1 MSVSKANSFYQ
12 ELTPQ
17 QKHFVDNKTINTT
30 LSLKHWIS
38 FLSKASAFD
47 TYADKARTTLAIRIG
62 WLSFLVIASV
72 IATLAMEIY
81 YILIATGILGIFLFS
96 TIQARRHFVS
106 RDINNYLRQFFMPFL
121 ETIRQKAGDDT
132 KLSASLDFRDP
143 LKVLTPTESEV
154 TVAGRKRK
162 IQLYE
167 PKLVI
172 AGITLSD
179 NSYLETV
186 LLDEITK
193 ISYRNANNK
202 SKSKT
207 KTLHRLF
214 IRLSVSKNV
223 YTRNGMTIP
232 PHIEFSESTDQYIFK
247 LKHKEKEQVYGVLT
261 PGVFFG
267 ALSSLY
273 EFLQPVQ
280 GTSTEGSSFLTPG
293 TTPGLVPRM
302 AEALIWNDVLFNNYD
317 YDSVSRRGSGVEAG
331 TDDSRNIFDS

>member
-1 MSVSKANSFYQ
+1 MSVKKANAFYQ
-12 ELTPQ
+12 ELTPE

-30 LSLKHWIS
+30 LSLKHWLS

-47 TYADKARTTLAIRIG
+47 AFADKARTTLGIRIAL
-62 WLSFLVIASV
+62 LSVGVVASV
-72 IATLAMEIY
+72 IATISLDIY
-81 YILIATGILGIFLFS
+81 YILIATAILGVFLFNA
-96 TIQARRHFVS
+96 IQSWRNFAS
-106 RDINNYLRQFFMPFL
+106 RDINNYLRLFFIPFL

-143 LKVLTPTESEV
+143 LKVLTPTQSEV

-172 AGITLSD
+172 AGVSLHD

-202 SKSKT
+202 TKSKT

-214 IRLSVSKNV
+214 IRLTVSKDV
-223 YTRNGMTIP
+223 YKRNDLTVP
-232 PHIEFSESTDQYIFK
+232 SHIEVSESADQYIFK
-247 LKHKEKEQVYGVLT
+247 LKHKEKEQVYGILT

-273 EFLQPVQ
+273 QYLQPIH
-280 GTSTEGSSFLTPG
+280 GATPEGGSFITPETG
-293 TTPGLVPRM
+293 AGRLV
-302 AEALIWNDVLFNNYD
+302 EALVWNDILFNDYD
-317 YDSVSRRGSGVEAG
+317 YDSVSRRSSGDVSGSDE
-331 TDDSRNIFDS
+331 SRSIFDS